1 MLADQITGLRK
12 KAGMSQMQ
20 LGEMLH
26 IGPSAVGMYEQGRR
40 TPSIDTI
47 IRLAIVFGVSLDYL
61 ITGKEAPRLDT
72 TAKETPPTALHPCRC
87 CLCCRCPQI
96 AHTATAIDRETA
108 G

>member
-1 MLADQITGLRK
+1 
-12 KAGMSQMQ
+12 MQ

-26 IGPSAVGMYEQGRR
+26 IGPSAVGMYEQDCR

-72 TAKETPPTALHPCRC
+72 TAKETTPQVACPCGYC
-87 CLCCRCPQI
+87 CACHNNIQI
-96 AHTATAIDRETA
+96 SRSK
-108 G
+108 